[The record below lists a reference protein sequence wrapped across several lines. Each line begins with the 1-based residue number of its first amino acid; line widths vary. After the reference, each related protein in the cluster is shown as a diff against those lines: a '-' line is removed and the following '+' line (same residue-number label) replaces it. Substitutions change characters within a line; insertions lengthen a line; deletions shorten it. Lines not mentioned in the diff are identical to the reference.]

1 MFITFE
7 GGEGAGKSTQIKL
20 LAEYLG
26 KLGFNVLITR
36 EPGGTALAEK
46 IRTLLLGT
54 GEIRD
59 AMIEFLLLTA
69 ARKDHIESLIEPEL
83 HNDKVVI
90 CDRFMDSTL
99 VYQCMVKGL
108 DRKLVEEIN
117 SAVIGYFKPLITFLI
132 DIQPEI
138 GIARLARRAQTLS
151 HYDAQNV
158 QFHNKIRQGFLA
170 LAQEESGRIKVI
182 DGNRTQA
189 SVHEEIISHLK
200 SYLPTE

>member
-20 LAEYLG
+20 LADYLT

-36 EPGGTALAEK
+36 EPGGTVLAEA
-46 IRTLLLGT
+46 IRMLLLET

-59 AMIEFLLLTA
+59 PMIEFLLLTG
-69 ARKDHIESLIEPEL
+69 ARKDHIETMIEPEL

-90 CDRFMDSTL
+90 CDRFFDSTL

-108 DRKLVEEIN
+108 DRKLVEQIN
-117 SAVIGYFKPLITFLI
+117 DSVIGYFKPIITFLI

-151 HYDAQNV
+151 HYDAKNV

-170 LAQEESGRIKVI
+170 LAEEEPGRIKVI
-182 DGNRTQA
+182 DGSHTQA
-189 SVHEEIISHLK
+189 SVHEEIVSHLQN
-200 SYLPTE
+200 YLPTE